1 VAAEP
6 SSIMASGAPA
16 HLAGGRLTIDLAA
29 LAANYRTLAKLC
41 APAEAAAVVKA
52 DAYGIGIAHA
62 VPALV
67 QAGCRRFFVALPD
80 EGVAVRRAA
89 PDSDVEIYVLNGFF
103 GREAAEDYAEAGL
116 IPVLN
121 SDNGIALWEAHGWDG
136 DLPRP
141 CAIHV
146 DTGMNRLGLTLEQAR
161 TFAEEN
167 ALTGAL
173 TPVMVMSH
181 LACADEPR
189 NAMNQRQLESFRHI
203 RELFP
208 GIESSLANS
217 AGIFRGA
224 DYHFEVTRPGI
235 ALYGGAA
242 VEGVDNPMR
251 PVVTAEARILQI
263 RRAAAGQFVGYGGTG
278 KLARDS
284 VIAIVAAGYA
294 DGYPRAAS
302 GAGVPLRGALAQ
314 GAAGFL
320 HGRDVPLLGRISMDL
335 SAFDVTDVDPELLA
349 VGDYVELFGPNM
361 PIDRVA
367 RAAGTISYELL
378 TGLGRRFHR
387 TYLGHDA

>member
-1 VAAEP
+1 MELRL
-6 SSIMASGAPA
+6 S
-16 HLAGGRLTIDLAA
+16 GGRLTIDLAA

-41 APAEAAAVVKA
+41 APAEAAAVLKA
-52 DAYGIGIAHA
+52 DAYGIGIARA
-62 VPALV
+62 VPVLIE
-67 QAGCRRFFVALPD
+67 AGCRRFFVALPG
-80 EGVAVRRAA
+80 EGIAVREAA
-89 PDSDVEIYVLNGFF
+89 SGSDIEIYVLDGFF
-103 GREAAEDYAEAGL
+103 GREAAEDYAGAEL

-121 SDNGIALWEAHGWDG
+121 SDGDIAMWEAHGWDG
-136 DLPRP
+136 DVPRP
-141 CAIHV
+141 CAVHV

-173 TPVMVMSH
+173 TPILAMSH
-181 LACADEPR
+181 LACADEQL
-189 NAMNQRQLESFRHI
+189 NSMNQRQLELFRQVRTI
-203 RELFP
+203 FS
-208 GIESSLANS
+208 GVESSLANS

-224 DYHFEVTRPGI
+224 DYHFELTRPGI

-263 RRAAAGQFVGYGGTG
+263 RRAKTGQSVGYGAAAR
-278 KLARDS
+278 LARDS
-284 VIAIVAAGYA
+284 VIAITAAGYA
-294 DGYPRAAS
+294 DGYMRAS
-302 GAGVPLRGALAQ
+302 GTGVPLRDARTQ

-320 HGRDVPLLGRISMDL
+320 HGMEVPLVGRISMDL

-387 TYLGHDA
+387 TYLGVE